1 MLQRFYPDEYL
12 DSTYVIDF
20 DKLYE
25 EGYRGIILILI
36 IHLFHTEHRRM
47 SGQKA
52 VCSFKRAGL
61 SLYAVIE

>member
-25 EGYRGIILILI
+25 EDTGALFLILI

-47 SGQKA
+47 SGQKS
-52 VCSFKRAGL
+52 CL
-61 SLYAVIE
+61 LI